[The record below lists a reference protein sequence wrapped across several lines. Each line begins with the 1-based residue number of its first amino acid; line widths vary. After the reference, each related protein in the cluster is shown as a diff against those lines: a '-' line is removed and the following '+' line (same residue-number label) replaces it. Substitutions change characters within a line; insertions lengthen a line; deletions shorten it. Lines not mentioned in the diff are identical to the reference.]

1 MMRAST
7 RGTNPFLKLDPLLLH
22 SHLYMIKESSVRK
35 ILAFVLLC
43 GMTGMAMAQTW
54 PSRPMRLVIPFSPGG
69 GADIAGRVLAQELSD
84 ELKQPVVVEN
94 RVGAGGTI
102 APDNVAKS
110 PADGYSMVLGHVG
123 GIAVAPHL
131 YKKLPFDPVKDLAPV
146 TLVVN
151 GLSVLVVNPALPVKT
166 VRELIAYAKANP
178 NQLSFGSA
186 GTGTDTHLAGELF
199 KTMTG
204 TTMVHVPYK
213 GGAPAMLDLIAGRVQ
228 LSFASVATT
237 AGYIQTGR
245 LRAVAMTGAKPFE
258 GLPNVPTVSES
269 GVPGYEINNW
279 YGIFVPAG
287 TPEDIIQK
295 LNTATIKAVQ
305 KPDVRAKLIAAGL
318 EPMWSTP
325 AEFAAYVR
333 SETTK
338 WGKIVRDSGATAE

>member
-1 MMRAST
+1 M
-7 RGTNPFLKLDPLLLH
+7 
-22 SHLYMIKESSVRK
+22 RK
-35 ILAFVLLC
+35 ILAFLLFC
-43 GMTGMAMAQTW
+43 SISGAATAQTW
-54 PSRPMRLVIPFSPGG
+54 PSRPLRLVIPFTPGG
-69 GADIAGRVLAQELSD
+69 GADFAGRVIARELS
-84 ELKQPVVVEN
+84 EEFKQPVVVEN
-94 RVGAGGTI
+94 RAGAGGTI

-123 GIAVAPHL
+123 GIAVAPHM
-131 YKKLPFDPVKDLAPV
+131 YKKLPFDPIKDLAPV
-146 TLVVN
+146 APVVN
-151 GLSVLVVNPALPVKT
+151 GLSVVVVNPALPVKT

-204 TTMVHVPYK
+204 TNMTHVPYK
-213 GGAPAMLDLIAGRVQ
+213 GGAPAMLDLIAGNVQ
-228 LSFASVATT
+228 LSFASVASTI
-237 AGYIQTGR
+237 GYIQTGR
-245 LRAVAMTGAKPFE
+245 LRALGMTGVKPFE
-258 GLPNVPTVSES
+258 GLPGVPTVSES

-287 TPEDIIQK
+287 TPEDIIRR
-295 LNTATIKAVQ
+295 LNAAVIKAVQ
-305 KPDVRAKLIAAGL
+305 NPDVRAKLIAAGL

-325 AEFAAYVR
+325 AEFSAYVR

>member
-1 MMRAST
+1 M
-7 RGTNPFLKLDPLLLH
+7 
-22 SHLYMIKESSVRK
+22 RK
-35 ILAFVLLC
+35 ILAFLLFC
-43 GMTGMAMAQTW
+43 SIAGATTAQTW
-54 PSRPMRLVIPFSPGG
+54 PSRPLRLVIPFTPGG
-69 GADIAGRVLAQELSD
+69 GADFAGRVIARELSD
-84 ELKQPVVVEN
+84 EFKQPVVVEN
-94 RVGAGGTI
+94 RAGAGGTI

-123 GIAVAPHL
+123 GIAVAPHM
-131 YKKLPFDPVKDLAPV
+131 YKKLPFDPIKDLAPV
-146 TLVVN
+146 APVVN
-151 GLSVLVVNPALPVKT
+151 GLSVVVVNPALPVKT

-204 TTMVHVPYK
+204 TNMTHVPYK
-213 GGAPAMLDLIAGRVQ
+213 GGAPAMLDLIAGNVQ
-228 LSFASVATT
+228 LSFASVASTI
-237 AGYIQTGR
+237 GYIQTGR
-245 LRAVAMTGAKPFE
+245 LRALGMTGVKPFE
-258 GLPNVPTVSES
+258 GLPGVPTVSES

-287 TPEDIIQK
+287 TPEDIIRR
-295 LNTATIKAVQ
+295 LNAAVIKAVQ
-305 KPDVRAKLIAAGL
+305 NPEVRAKLIAAGL

-325 AEFAAYVR
+325 AEFSAYVR

>member
-1 MMRAST
+1 M
-7 RGTNPFLKLDPLLLH
+7 
-22 SHLYMIKESSVRK
+22 RK
-35 ILAFVLLC
+35 ILAFLLFC
-43 GMTGMAMAQTW
+43 SIAGAATAQTW
-54 PSRPMRLVIPFSPGG
+54 PSRPLRLVIPFTPGG
-69 GADIAGRVLAQELSD
+69 GADFAGRVIARELSD
-84 ELKQPVVVEN
+84 EFKQPVVVEN
-94 RVGAGGTI
+94 RAGAGGTI

-123 GIAVAPHL
+123 GIAVAPHM
-131 YKKLPFDPVKDLAPV
+131 YKKLPFDPIKDLAPV
-146 TLVVN
+146 APVVN
-151 GLSVLVVNPALPVKT
+151 GLSVVVVNPALPVKT

-204 TTMVHVPYK
+204 TNMTHVPYK
-213 GGAPAMLDLIAGRVQ
+213 GGAPAMLDLIAGNVQ
-228 LSFASVATT
+228 LSFASVASTI
-237 AGYIQTGR
+237 GYIQTGR
-245 LRAVAMTGAKPFE
+245 LRALGMTGVKPFE
-258 GLPNVPTVSES
+258 GLPGVPTVSES

-287 TPEDIIQK
+287 TPEDIIRR
-295 LNTATIKAVQ
+295 LNAAVIKAVQ
-305 KPDVRAKLIAAGL
+305 NPEVRAKLIAAGL

-325 AEFAAYVR
+325 AEFSAYVR